1 MIYVILILVNI
12 IIACMAIYGYKKW
25 RHEKN
30 RKEYYKTAYHE
41 AKDEWAAQSN
51 AVREKGIEC
60 GIVEK
65 ACMGWKEKYQKA
77 EKELKEL
84 KKRLEDARITI

>member
-1 MIYVILILVNI
+1 MYAWIYWI
-12 IIACMAIYGYKKW
+12 IIIGLACFVIYLLEKAKAQ
-25 RHEKN
+25 KN

-60 GIVEK
+60 D
-65 ACMGWKEKYQKA
+65 Q
-77 EKELKEL
+77 L
-84 KKRLEDARITI
+84 KKENKKLEKDLDDAHEQLGHRIK

>member
-1 MIYVILILVNI
+1 MIYLILILLNI
-12 IIACMAIYGYKKW
+12 IIACMLVYGCRKYQHAKT
-25 RHEKN
+25 

-41 AKDEWAAQSN
+41 AKDEWATQSN

-65 ACMGWKEKYQKA
+65 ACMDWKEKYQKA

-84 KKRLEDARITI
+84 KKRLKDIRIII